1 MAEMWN
7 FFTRAIER
15 IPEYPL
21 WIFGVVVVIVLGL
34 TQLAKIPIKHF
45 TNKIENENLRKKVNM
60 LIMLLPIA
68 FGFLASWILTYFGF
82 TFSTIA
88 ALVWG
93 SSSQVIYEFIS
104 RLFRRIKNGEDITT
118 ETISEDAKESI
129 EIVETAEDKFNDLV
143 NQIKNGK

>member
-1 MAEMWN
+1 MAEVWN
-7 FFTRAIER
+7 YFANAIAR
-15 IPEYPL
+15 IPEYPR
-21 WIFGVVVVIVLGL
+21 WVFVVVVVIVLGL

-82 TFSTIA
+82 TFSTVA

-93 SSSQVIYEFIS
+93 SSSQVIYELLS
-104 RLFRRIKNGEDITT
+104 RIFRRIKNGENITA
-118 ETISEDAKESI
+118 ETISDDAKESV
-129 EIVETAEDKFNDLV
+129 EIVETAEDKFNGLV